1 MPVGNVEN
9 GIVSLDMDWRPS
21 DMAPQL
27 DLGMERKPID
37 AA

>member
-21 DMAPQL
+21 DMASPA
-27 DLGMERKPID
+27 GPRNGEE
-37 AA
+37 AN